1 MTPGGTSGLGSHPQS
16 LGLPACHSVHS
27 FPLLSHHF
35 NLNKSSPSWPHPPAS
50 VFLPRGPEAP
60 TTQAVW
66 EGGGPVLLP
75 KGGLHTV
82 NTCTVQMLPTL
93 SHTRSSTAH
102 THTSSYSGVRPA
114 LIQARTMCMPTQ
126 DPRTHGPL
134 SAHRTCTLH
143 RRMLGYFTV
152 CSSER
157 PLCITVTHVN
167 HPIPQHRTYPEH
179 VYTNSQSP
187 SAHVSVNKHRG
198 ALSLTC

>member
-102 THTSSYSGVRPA
+102 THTRVAIRVCAQPSFRHEPCACPHKTHAHTAPSVPTARVRCTDGC
-114 LIQARTMCMPTQ
+114 LDTLRCVHQR
-126 DPRTHGPL
+126 GP
-134 SAHRTCTLH
+134 C
-143 RRMLGYFTV
+143 V
-152 CSSER
+152 
-157 PLCITVTHVN
+157 
-167 HPIPQHRTYPEH
+167 
-179 VYTNSQSP
+179 
-187 SAHVSVNKHRG
+187 
-198 ALSLTC
+198 

>member
-1 MTPGGTSGLGSHPQS
+1 M
-16 LGLPACHSVHS
+16 
-27 FPLLSHHF
+27 
-35 NLNKSSPSWPHPPAS
+35 
-50 VFLPRGPEAP
+50 
-60 TTQAVW
+60 
-66 EGGGPVLLP
+66 LP

-82 NTCTVQMLPTL
+82 NTCTQSRCCL
-93 SHTRSSTAH
+93 RSLTHALLQH
-102 THTSSYSGVRPA
+102 THMCSYLGVCPA
-114 LIQARTMCMPTQ
+114 LTQARTMCMPTQ

-179 VYTNSQSP
+179 VYTKSQSP

-198 ALSLTC
+198 ALSLTWHALPHWIL